1 MLVVLDVGG
10 GVFLFL
16 VLYVIDV
23 FIMDLCFFKIR
34 KVLKNFGNF
43 MMKWVKNLVKLMDSI
58 IRLRF
63 VILKVDIIGIFEI
76 EVVNLFRE
84 YVVLKYICKVKK
96 WLKVGIFGKV
106 LGLLFDVVIVGV
118 NVWVL

>member
-1 MLVVLDVGG
+1 MVV
-10 GVFLFL
+10 
-16 VLYVIDV
+16 
-23 FIMDLCFFKIR
+23 
-34 KVLKNFGNF
+34 
-43 MMKWVKNLVKLMDSI
+43 WVENLEELMDGI

-63 VILKVDIIGIFEI
+63 VIMKVNIVGIFDV
-76 EVVNLFRE
+76 EVVNLLID

-96 WLKVGIFGKV
+96 WLKVRIFGKV